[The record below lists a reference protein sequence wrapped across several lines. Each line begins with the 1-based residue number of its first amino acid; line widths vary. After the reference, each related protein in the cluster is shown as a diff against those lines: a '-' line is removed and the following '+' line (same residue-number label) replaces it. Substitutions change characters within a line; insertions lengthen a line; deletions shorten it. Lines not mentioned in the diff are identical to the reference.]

1 MMLCPCGCRRLVKP
15 GKRFG
20 HGSCYMRSRTPAQR
34 RWHSRQGGLTSGLTR
49 RDRIVHRFLRM
60 SPEDGIFAAY
70 RAGYHLGY
78 QRARGYGAYRKAQK
92 AIKEVA

>member
-1 MMLCPCGCRRLVKP
+1 
-15 GKRFG
+15 
-20 HGSCYMRSRTPAQR
+20 
-34 RWHSRQGGLTSGLTR
+34 LTR